1 MQYSMYRDWV
11 SWPTPGY
18 QGQMCNLMFHYPVNV
33 TNSGVKQLIF
43 CALLFS
49 FTTGFGQVSLEA
61 IMGYNDVN
69 LSNIG
74 MLPFKNYEYNSGV
87 SLQYSLINS
96 FHVGLG
102 TEIPIGKKIFLEP
115 ALLYF
120 GNGSHISG
128 QTYNPGPDWYLD
140 VTIRLYY
147 LHIPVNFIYKT
158 NLFKAVQVFGGAGLY
173 FSRGL
178 WGKENGQL
186 ITKGGGISIQNVN
199 NNTKFQNG
207 VSTDWTNPTFNPY
220 DLGYNVLVGIEWE
233 KFQLTSSISNGLIK
247 AYSGYNYNL
256 WNSAFSVYLTYKFAS
271 IPKGK
276 K

>member
-1 MQYSMYRDWV
+1 
-11 SWPTPGY
+11 
-18 QGQMCNLMFHYPVNV
+18 MFSI
-33 TNSGVKQLIF
+33 NS
-43 CALLFS
+43 S
-49 FTTGFGQVSLEA
+49 FGQINLEA
-61 IMGYNDVN
+61 FVGYNDVN

-74 MLPFKNYEYNSGV
+74 RLPFKNYEHNSGI
-87 SLQYSLINS
+87 SLQYSSINS

-147 LHIPVNFIYKT
+147 LYIPVNFIYKT

-178 WGKENGQL
+178 WAKENGQL
-186 ITKGGGISIQNVN
+186 ITEGGGITSQNLN
-199 NNTKFQNG
+199 NNIKFQNG
-207 VSTDWTNPTFNPY
+207 VSAEWTNPTFSPY
-220 DLGYNVLVGIEWE
+220 DLGYNILGGIEWE
-233 KFQLTSSISNGLIK
+233 QFQLTSSISNGLIK
-247 AYSGYNYNL
+247 AYSGYDYNL
-256 WNSAFSVYLTYKFAS
+256 WNSAFSVYLTYKFAT
-271 IPKGK
+271 IR
-276 K
+276 